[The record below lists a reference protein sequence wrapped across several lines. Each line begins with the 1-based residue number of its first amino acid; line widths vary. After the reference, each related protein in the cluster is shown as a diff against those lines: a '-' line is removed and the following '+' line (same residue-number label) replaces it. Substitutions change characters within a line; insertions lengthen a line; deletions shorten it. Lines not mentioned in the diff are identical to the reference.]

1 MVVLRVLMLTVGRFF
16 RNAVRK
22 LLQRRLIT
30 GKESA
35 PFKLTRTFHLSDQ
48 GLQVKDC
55 ITRVGQGANVKGIRL
70 GVGQTS
76 IYIAASQPWEHGWLL
91 PWSNL
96 DHLSATLNREGTV
109 TFDTVHGQIAT

>member
-1 MVVLRVLMLTVGRFF
+1 
-16 RNAVRK
+16 
-22 LLQRRLIT
+22 
-30 GKESA
+30 
-35 PFKLTRTFHLSDQ
+35 
-48 GLQVKDC
+48 
-55 ITRVGQGANVKGIRL
+55 
-70 GVGQTS
+70 VGQTS